1 MFKSLVVFVAMIFSA
16 IVSAASIPV
25 ENVSF
30 NEINFSM
37 DWSSLN
43 SRGYDCTVSRCYK
56 GDMDVT
62 FEHNRMKTI
71 VNKVRYS
78 SNLDCAKM
86 IDGINDSIYKRYLTE
101 QNYNPI
107 GIERPDPTQTSRTI
121 NSSVGKITMNVVCK
135 SGDPSNNISTIT
147 TEMYF
152 TDLPV
157 HVFAASLK

>member
-1 MFKSLVVFVAMIFSA
+1 MFKSIIVFVAIIFST
-16 IVSAASIPV
+16 IVSATIPV
-25 ENVSF
+25 EKVSF
-30 NEINFSM
+30 NEVNFSM

-62 FEHNRMKTI
+62 FEYNRMKKI
-71 VNKVRYS
+71 VNKVQYS
-78 SNLDCAKM
+78 SNLDCEKM
-86 IDGINDSIYKRYLTE
+86 IEGINDSIFKRYLID

-107 GIERPDPTQTSRTI
+107 LDGRVDPTKTSRTI

-135 SGDPSNNISTIT
+135 SGYPSNNSSTIT

-152 TDLPV
+152 TDLPI